1 VVTARTHSVEETR
14 ALAEDLG
21 RALLQPGD
29 LIVLAGELGS
39 GKTVFAQGVARG
51 LGVTE
56 RVVSPTFTIV
66 REYEG
71 RVPFAHVDVYRID
84 RLQELHD
91 LGFDELLD
99 DRVTLVEWGD
109 AAGPLLPSER
119 LEVRLVSAGDEERE
133 ISVSVHGESWQIR
146 SRRLDEVLAA
156 FVPGGHPR
164 APASPGGH
172 PRAPGSPG
180 QEN

>member
-21 RALLQPGD
+21 RRLLRPGD
-29 LIVLAGELGS
+29 LVVLAGELGS

-56 RVVSPTFTIV
+56 PVVSPTFTIV

-71 RVPFAHVDVYRID
+71 RVPFAHVDIYRID

-109 AAGPLLPSER
+109 AAGPLLPNEW
-119 LEVRLVSAGDEERE
+119 LEVRLVPAGEQERD
-133 ISVSVHGESWQIR
+133 IHLSPHGESWQGR
-146 SRRLDEVLAA
+146 RRRLDEVLAP
-156 FVPGGHPR
+156 FVPGGHL
-164 APASPGGH
+164 
-172 PRAPGSPG
+172 RAPGRATTTAERG
-180 QEN
+180 EEN

>member
-1 VVTARTHSVEETR
+1 VVPSVRVMTARTHSVEETR

-21 RALLQPGD
+21 RTLLQPGD
-29 LIVLAGELGS
+29 LVVLAGELGS

-56 RVVSPTFTIV
+56 PVVSPTFTIV
-66 REYEG
+66 REYQG

-84 RLQELHD
+84 RIQELHD

-109 AAGPLLPSER
+109 AAGPLLPAER
-119 LEVRLVSAGDEERE
+119 LEVRLVPAGDEERD
-133 ISVSVHGESWQIR
+133 ISVSAHGESWHVR
-146 SRRLDEVLAA
+146 SRRLDQVLAP
-156 FVPGGHPR
+156 FVPGGHHR
-164 APASPGGH
+164 TPGV
-172 PRAPGSPG
+172 PGEAG
-180 QEN
+180 REN